1 MFRLQEGLL
10 LLNGQD
16 KVVRLKEY
24 ADQLDVLRGA
34 AFNGVILFALCL
46 FGCLGNLRARLSQ
59 HRILKLLMLIPACL
73 LAGYGMYSLWDH
85 WTAKGDTR
93 YSDPPLAEVVLLMLG
108 SVGIYVTLK
117 AKAETA
123 RFYVRTS
130 AVAAV
135 LTVMSYG
142 GWCWTEVMYDLQ
154 VIHSVPELPKAPSL
168 ASVP

>member
-46 FGCLGNLRARLSQ
+46 FGCLGNLRARLS
-59 HRILKLLMLIPACL
+59 HRRILQLLMLIPACL
-73 LAGYGMYSLWDH
+73 LAGYGVYSLWGH

-93 YSDPPLAEVVLLMLG
+93 YSDPPLAEAVLIMLG
-108 SVGIYVTLK
+108 LVGIYVTCK

-123 RFYVRTS
+123 RFYVRTC
-130 AVAAV
+130 AAAAV

-154 VIHSVPELPKAPSL
+154 VIHSVPELPKAPGL